1 MRTSA
6 SSFGDRRR
14 HSLCP
19 PVTFSTPLLFLSSL
33 PSPVDGGVVNTVSFL
48 SLSTAQVA
56 IAGDEPPLDNFVY
69 DEHSDSQCGVMPPKL
84 ATCEY
89 SPFGSPLLR

>member
-1 MRTSA
+1 M
-6 SSFGDRRR
+6 
-14 HSLCP
+14 
-19 PVTFSTPLLFLSSL
+19 
-33 PSPVDGGVVNTVSFL
+33 SFL